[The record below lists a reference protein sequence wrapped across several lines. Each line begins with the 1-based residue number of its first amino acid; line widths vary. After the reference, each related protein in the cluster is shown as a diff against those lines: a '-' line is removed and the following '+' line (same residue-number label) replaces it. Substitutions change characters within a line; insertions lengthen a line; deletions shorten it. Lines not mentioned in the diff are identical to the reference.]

1 MKKLNLDDWLTRIES
16 AHPVS
21 WDLGLERVGRVGRTL
36 DLIHPGERVVL
47 VAGTNGKGSTCK
59 YLSDMGR
66 MAGLKVGLTTSP
78 HLFKFNERI
87 EIDGQPVEDD
97 EIVSAFEA
105 IETARGDTSLTYF
118 EFASLAAM
126 FVFRQNEVDLT
137 ILEVGLGGR
146 LDAMN
151 IVEPDLCIITSIALD
166 HESWLGD
173 SREAIGGEKAG
184 ILREGTPLV
193 LGEPDPPDSIMKE
206 VNSLCVPI
214 KAVGHDF
221 PLPEEMDCSLPAASY
236 ACARQAAQI
245 LDLKLSESQFRDIA
259 SNSRLIGRK
268 TLIDADCKVLLDVA
282 HNPAAAKFLTDYLK
296 TLNISGDMHALIGI
310 YSDKDIS
317 GVISACHGI
326 FKSWHVTD
334 LPEERAA
341 SADYVAAQIF
351 ELDVGEIQAYANIDS
366 ALETVQRVVEPQDLL
381 VVFGSFA
388 TVASAIE
395 HLEKQQ
401 DNA

>member
-1 MKKLNLDDWLTRIES
+1 
-16 AHPVS
+16 
-21 WDLGLERVGRVGRTL
+21 
-36 DLIHPGERVVL
+36 
-47 VAGTNGKGSTCK
+47 
-59 YLSDMGR
+59 

-126 FVFRQNEVDLT
+126 FVFGQNEVDLT

-193 LGEPDPPDSIMKE
+193 LGDPDP
-206 VNSLCVPI
+206 
-214 KAVGHDF
+214 
-221 PLPEEMDCSLPAASY
+221 
-236 ACARQAAQI
+236 R
-245 LDLKLSESQFRDIA
+245 
-259 SNSRLIGRK
+259 
-268 TLIDADCKVLLDVA
+268 
-282 HNPAAAKFLTDYLK
+282 
-296 TLNISGDMHALIGI
+296 
-310 YSDKDIS
+310 
-317 GVISACHGI
+317 
-326 FKSWHVTD
+326 
-334 LPEERAA
+334 
-341 SADYVAAQIF
+341 
-351 ELDVGEIQAYANIDS
+351 IQ
-366 ALETVQRVVEPQDLL
+366 L
-381 VVFGSFA
+381 
-388 TVASAIE
+388 
-395 HLEKQQ
+395 
-401 DNA
+401 